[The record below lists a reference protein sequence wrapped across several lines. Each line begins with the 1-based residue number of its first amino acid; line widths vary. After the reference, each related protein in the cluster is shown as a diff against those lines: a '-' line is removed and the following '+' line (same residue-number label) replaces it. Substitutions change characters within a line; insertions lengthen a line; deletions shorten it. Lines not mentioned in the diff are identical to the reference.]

1 MKVAHSS
8 ATVLLGAVALLL
20 VGAGPEA
27 QEVDNEAWPKV
38 IEVPEGRVVIYQPEL
53 EGFEADDLWGRAA
66 ISVTSEETGGE
77 PVFGVV
83 WLEARVETDRDARTI
98 SVLDVAVPAV
108 RFPNSE
114 PEQEEAF
121 SDFLERR
128 LPELDIV
135 LSLDRVLTGLAT
147 LERAREEEEKLS
159 GLAPTIL
166 VRNDPAVLVQL
177 DGEPILEA
185 IDGTSVMAVVNTPFT
200 LLLASGTYWLFAGE
214 DQWYSADALDA
225 DWDPTPSVPDDVRR
239 LAPPPPEDLVEV
251 DPEEEATEEGPPP
264 EIVVATEPTELI
276 VIEGAPRYSPISATD
291 LLYVTNSESD
301 VVMEVGTQRHFVV
314 LSGRWY
320 SSLTLDGPWM
330 HVPPD
335 ELPATMADI
344 PVESEMAH
352 LLVSVPGTEAAR
364 EALLDH
370 QIPQTA
376 AIRRDQATLEVE
388 YDGDPWFEEIYGT
401 SLEYAVNT
409 DAEVIR
415 DGAMYYAVSEGVW
428 FESGNP
434 DGPWRVAD
442 EVPDEIY
449 EIPPDVPVYNVTHV
463 HIYEST
469 PTVVYVGYYPGYT
482 YSYVYGGTIVYG
494 TGYWYRP
501 WYGSVYYPRPA
512 TWGFHVRYNPWY
524 GWSYGFSYSNGPFTF
539 AMGWGAPYYRPH
551 PGWWGPMGYRGYRAG
566 YHRGWHAGY
575 RAGARAGYRAG
586 YHAGTRQANARNNI
600 YDRPANRP
608 RNAARPATADR
619 VRPDRA
625 EPSTRNN
632 IYAGPDGNV
641 YRRRDDGGW
650 ETRDGQGGWRP
661 SQQPE
666 GPGTEGRPAQ
676 RPSDP
681 GARPSQPSTRPS
693 QPQTRPSQPQT
704 RPSQPQTRPSQPGA
718 RPSQPQTR
726 PSQPQTRPSA
736 PQTRPSQPQARP
748 GTRPSPGQLDRSYQ
762 SRSRGN
768 ARAQDFQRTRP
779 APRGGRPRGRGG
791 RL

>member
-1 MKVAHSS
+1 VKLAQSS
-8 ATVLLGAVALLL
+8 AAALAASVGLLLLGA
-20 VGAGPEA
+20 GPA
-27 QEVDNEAWPKV
+27 PQEVENDAWPKT
-38 IEVPEGRVVIYQPEL
+38 IEMPEGRVVIYQPEL
-53 EGFEADDLWGRAA
+53 ESFEGDDLSGRAA
-66 ISVTSEETGGE
+66 VSVTSEQTGGE

-83 WLEARVETDRDARTI
+83 WIDARVETDRDERTV
-98 SVLDVAVPAV
+98 SVIDVRVPAV
-108 RFPNSE
+108 RFPDSE

-121 SDFLERR
+121 SAFLERR
-128 LPELDIV
+128 IPELDIT
-135 LSLDRVLTGLAT
+135 LSLDRVLTALAL
-147 LERAREEEEKLS
+147 LERDREQEEKLS

-166 VRNDPAVLVQL
+166 VRNDPTVLVQL
-177 DGEPILEA
+177 DGEPILEQVE
-185 IDGTSVMAVVNTPFT
+185 GTDVMAVVNTPFT
-200 LLLASGTYWLFAGE
+200 LLLSSGSYWLFA
-214 DQWYSADALDA
+214 DADRWYRAGALDA
-225 DWDPTPSVPDDVRR
+225 DWSPTTDVPEAVRR
-239 LAPPPPEDLVEV
+239 LAPPPPEDLVEAAA
-251 DPEEEATEEGPPP
+251 DGEEPGPPP
-264 EIVVATEPTELI
+264 AIVVASEPTELI
-276 VIEGAPRYSPISATD
+276 VIEGDPRYSPISGTD

-301 VVMEVGTQRHFVV
+301 IVMEVASQRHFVV

-320 SSLTLDGPWM
+320 ASLTLDGPWL
-330 HVPPD
+330 HVSPD

-409 DAEVIR
+409 DASVIR
-415 DGAMYYAVSEGVW
+415 AGAMYFACSEGVW
-428 FESGNP
+428 FESGSP
-434 DGPWRVAD
+434 EGPWRVAD
-442 EVPDEIY
+442 DVPDEIY
-449 EIPPDVPVYNVTHV
+449 DIPPDVPVYNVTYV
-463 HIYEST
+463 RVYEAT

-501 WYGSVYYPRPA
+501 WYASVYYPRPA
-512 TWGFHVRYNPWY
+512 TWGYHVRYNPWY
-524 GWSYGFSYSNGPFTF
+524 GWSYGFSYSSGPFTF
-539 AMGWGAPYYRPH
+539 AIGWGAPYYRPY

-586 YHAGTRQANARNNI
+586 YHAGTRAANARNNI

-619 VRPDRA
+619 VRPERA

-632 IYAGPDGNV
+632 VFAGPDGNV
-641 YRRRDDGGW
+641 YRRRDDGAW
-650 ETRDGQGGWRP
+650 ETRDGSGGWRP
-661 SQQPE
+661 SPQPE
-666 GPGTEGRPAQ
+666 QPRE
-676 RPSDP
+676 
-681 GARPSQPSTRPS
+681 GARPSRPEQTPS
-693 QPQTRPSQPQT
+693 QPGA

-726 PSQPQTRPSA
+726 PSQPGARPSQPQTRPSQPGA
-736 PQTRPSQPQARP
+736 RPSQPGARPSQPQARP
-748 GTRPSPGQLDRSYQ
+748 GAGPSPGQLDRSYQ

-768 ARAQDFQRTRP
+768 ARAQDFQRARP
-779 APRGGRPRGRGG
+779 TPRGGRGRGR
-791 RL
+791 